1 MLTIFFFFVFFFVF
15 VKRVEKISTRMGTGG
30 GWIQSLLVFLYIT
43 APCHALVYEEKM
55 PHLLRNCL
63 ERTSHKKGNVTR
75 DTAESIDYMCTKEY
89 LFKTPEERW
98 HPDLDKVI
106 NTKTLKK
113 FASLFKELDIGET
126 RSHKIRYRYSSIKR
140 HFVRVRRATPI
151 IRKEIRMLSEEE
163 RQKFLKALVAMK
175 ADTSDPV

>member
-1 MLTIFFFFVFFFVF
+1 
-15 VKRVEKISTRMGTGG
+15 MGTGG
-30 GWIQSLLVFLYIT
+30 GWIQSLLVYLYIT

-55 PHLLRNCL
+55 PNLLRNCL